1 MSAVHA
7 RLVGVAVL
15 WAGTFIA
22 GRTVAAHAQHTIVAA
37 LRFLIAAACLL
48 PLLALR
54 DGGLRLP
61 SRKSLA
67 WCAALGATGMLAYN
81 LFFLGALE
89 CIPAARTSLIVAAN
103 PIITLL
109 VASALGYER
118 LSPARIVGV
127 VLAFAG
133 VAIVLSKG
141 DLPTL
146 WQGRVGLGELL
157 MFGGAL
163 SWAAY
168 TLIGQRALKHMSPLV
183 ATTWSVVVGALM
195 LIAVATPRI
204 PAWVA
209 AAGYTEPSVWWAAAY
224 LGVFGSVIAFIWYS
238 QGVQQLGAART
249 AVFNNLVPVFAVLLS
264 VLLLNESL
272 HWSMV
277 VGGAVVIAGVTLTTR
292 VG

>member
-1 MSAVHA
+1 
-7 RLVGVAVL
+7 
-15 WAGTFIA
+15 
-22 GRTVAAHAQHTIVAA
+22 
-37 LRFLIAAACLL
+37 
-48 PLLALR
+48 
-54 DGGLRLP
+54 
-61 SRKSLA
+61 
-67 WCAALGATGMLAYN
+67 
-81 LFFLGALE
+81 
-89 CIPAARTSLIVAAN
+89 
-103 PIITLL
+103 
-109 VASALGYER
+109 
-118 LSPARIVGV
+118 
-127 VLAFAG
+127 
-133 VAIVLSKG
+133 
-141 DLPTL
+141 
-146 WQGRVGLGELL
+146 